1 MTFIGWK
8 RGIGVFSITGEENLP
23 VLVGMAIGGGLS
35 LAILLV
41 FGFTRLGRR
50 YRVTSSQV
58 LSQALATLA
67 GRAGALIPLW
77 IGVSLAYTTVTL
89 FALLVG
95 RTTTLFE
102 TAMAAALI
110 FLGHKTM
117 LERPAAAVGID
128 VPQTGYWSILLRSL
142 ALGMIVLVTAGLV
155 FVLAALLVA
164 IAGMAGLGGDAPRL
178 VAGVGAGIA
187 AIWLST
193 LFARLAFIYPSSVL
207 GGRDWFGTA
216 LGRAAPVA
224 MGLSASL
231 WLVALASI
239 ALIIPLAIWSDALVM
254 SIATTLPAAPGDLP
268 DDIGTPLFW
277 LRLLMEELPL
287 NLLLVAYSLAS
298 IACVSAAYRLAVLD
312 PAAPEQEL

>member
-8 RGIGVFSITGEENLP
+8 RGFGVFSITGEENLP
-23 VLVGMAIGGGLS
+23 VLIGLAIGGGLA
-35 LAILLV
+35 LIVLLV
-41 FGFTRLGRR
+41 LGFTRLGGAG
-50 YRVTSSQV
+50 RVTSSH
-58 LSQALATLA
+58 LLGQALATLA
-67 GRAGALIPLW
+67 ERAGSLTLLW
-77 IGVSLAYTTVTL
+77 IGISFAYTAITL
-89 FALLVG
+89 FALLAG
-95 RTTTLFE
+95 RTSTLFE

-117 LERPAAAVGID
+117 LERPAAAVGLD

-142 ALGMIVLVTAGLV
+142 ALGIIVLVTAGLV

-164 IAGMAGLGGDAPRL
+164 LAGMAGLGGDTPRL
-178 VAGVGAGIA
+178 VAGIGAGIA

-224 MGLSASL
+224 IGLSASL

-239 ALIIPLAIWSDALVM
+239 AIIIPMVILSDTLVM
-254 SIATTLPAAPGDLP
+254 SIVASVPATPGDLP
-268 DDIGTPLFW
+268 DDVGTPLFW
-277 LRLLMEELPL
+277 LRLVMEELPL

-298 IACVSAAYRLAVLD
+298 IACVSAAYRITVLD
-312 PAAPEQEL
+312 PATPDQKG